1 MQAFTLDNTSPI
13 PVKLQ
18 LKAQVK
24 YQVLAGMLRPGDQ
37 LPPLRDLAAGLG
49 VHLNTVVRAFAEL
62 EDEGY
67 LRSYQGK
74 GVFVPDE
81 LPGPGQGAA
90 LRSLLAGVLQSA
102 REFGLSPEEMAMA
115 TLAHGQLARPP
126 QAATNRLLLV
136 GGSRAD
142 LRRLQRQ
149 LEAALPVLVV
159 PVLADELAERVRP
172 REFALA
178 ACTLFHETDLKHQ
191 LPGLSVAVLAE
202 DGARAAFA
210 SLRGLPAGARVAVV
224 AGDWLHAARIRQSV
238 ERMGAGSLCIDMYLH
253 EAPPDAQVVVAAAA
267 QTPASAAGLAR
278 GHLVITEPAAV
289 PPHALA
295 ALRRD
300 IGTPAG
306 NPSVHVRSAWV

>member
-1 MQAFTLDNTSPI
+1 MQAFTLDHSSAI

-67 LRSYQGK
+67 LLSYQGK

-81 LPGPGQGAA
+81 PPGPAQGAA

-102 REFGLSPEEMAMA
+102 RDFGLSPEEMAMA
-115 TLAHGQLARPP
+115 ALAHGQLARPP
-126 QAATNRLLLV
+126 QAPSNRLLLV

-142 LRRLQRQ
+142 LRRLKVL
-149 LEAALPVLVV
+149 LEAALPALVV
-159 PVLADELAERVRP
+159 PMLPEEVTERVRP

-178 ACTLFHETDLKHQ
+178 ACTLFHAPDLQRH
-191 LPGLSVAVLAE
+191 LPGLSMAVLAE
-202 DGARAAFA
+202 DGAREALAA
-210 SLRGLPAGARVAVV
+210 LRDLPAGARVAVV
-224 AGDWLHAARIRQSV
+224 AGDWLHAARIRRSM
-238 ERMGAGSLCIDMYLH
+238 ELMGIESRQLEMYLD
-253 EAPPDAQVVVAAAA
+253 EAPPNVQAVVAAAGTA
-267 QTPASAAGLAR
+267 AAAG
-278 GHLVITEPAAV
+278 GDGVLVITEPSAIPA
-289 PPHALA
+289 HALA
-295 ALRRD
+295 ALRRE
-300 IGTPAG
+300 IGTPPG
-306 NPSVHVRSAWV
+306 NPAVHVRSAWV